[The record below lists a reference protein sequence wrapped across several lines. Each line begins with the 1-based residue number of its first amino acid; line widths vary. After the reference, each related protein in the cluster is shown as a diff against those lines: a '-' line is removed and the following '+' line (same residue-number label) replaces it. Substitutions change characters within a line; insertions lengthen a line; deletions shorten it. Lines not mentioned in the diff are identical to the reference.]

1 VPELP
6 EVETYMRALAPQL
19 KGKEIVDAQI
29 FWPRIVA
36 QPDPS
41 LFLDLIRGR
50 RFDTFGRRG
59 KYMLF
64 GLDSAET
71 LIIHLRMTGELRVQP
86 AHVDLDKH
94 THLLLNLKGGERI
107 HYRDQRKF
115 GRVWL
120 VDDVE
125 SVLHKLGPEPLSE
138 DFSAARLAIALA
150 GRSAPIKALLLDQS
164 IVAGVGNIYADE
176 ALFRAGINPRRPS
189 GHLDESALARLHEAV
204 CWVLQMGIDLRG
216 SSLGSGPQNYLP
228 PNGIPGAA
236 QESHQVFRRTGQPC
250 PRCGQPI
257 QRIVIAQRSTH
268 FCAQCQPES

>member
-1 VPELP
+1 MPELP
-6 EVETYMRALAPQL
+6 EVETYVRALTTQL
-19 KGKEIVDAQI
+19 QGRRIVNAQI

-36 QPDPS
+36 EPDPS
-41 LFLDLIRGR
+41 TFCELIRGR

-64 GLDSAET
+64 GLDSGET

-86 AHVDLDKH
+86 AGAERDKH
-94 THLLLNLKGGERI
+94 THLLLDLEGGESI

-120 VDDVE
+120 VEDVE
-125 SVLHKLGPEPLSE
+125 MVIGKLGPEPLSE
-138 DFSAARLAIALA
+138 EFSTHHLADALA
-150 GRSAPIKALLLDQS
+150 GRTASIKALLLDQS

-176 ALFRAGINPRRPS
+176 ALYRARIDPGRS
-189 GHLDESALARLHEAV
+189 GGLLDESELARLHEAV
-204 CWVLQMGIDLRG
+204 RWVLQMGIELGG

-228 PNGIPGAA
+228 PTGIPGAA

-250 PRCGQPI
+250 PTCGHPI

-268 FCAQCQPES
+268 FCPQCQR